1 MMTAVSTTS
10 ARDARRTLAPSLAVL
25 ALGLCSATTV
35 SADPADPATTACRH
49 FAAVLQMSSVH
60 YNNFAYAIAGNGA
73 HVDYQDPAVRNDN
86 VDGRTALR
94 TAAGE
99 AMGTAGTPGLPP
111 AIANSMRSWS
121 WQAAKLAVAMGL
133 RADGDTLNNAA
144 TELNGEAE
152 RTQISCADA
161 GVEAVVARP
170 RQP

>member
-1 MMTAVSTTS
+1 MMTAVCTTSVRGAGRMLTVSLAVCAIGLFGAATTS
-10 ARDARRTLAPSLAVL
+10 AEPVPT
-25 ALGLCSATTV
+25 
-35 SADPADPATTACRH
+35 DPAIAACRH

-73 HVDYQDPAVRNDN
+73 HVDYQDPAVRHDN

-99 AMGTAGTPGLPP
+99 AMSTAGTPGLPP

-133 RADGDTLNNAA
+133 RADGDTLNDSAS
-144 TELNGEAE
+144 ELNTAAE
-152 RTQISCADA
+152 GTQLACADA
-161 GVEAVVARP
+161 GVRAVVVRP
-170 RQP
+170 R